1 MKKKKDLFKAK
12 SLKGKMLRD
21 FLPLLTVI
29 LIIGGLATSHFASK
43 GLRNTT
49 NTLLEQLAN
58 VASSDVSSI
67 VEDTKQSLAS
77 LAANPTI
84 QGNDRKAQV
93 AALKAYAEVNG
104 LKRITISDTE
114 GNAFDMNNESVSVK
128 DREYFTEG
136 ISGKNYI
143 SVPTKSKLDG
153 SMVVFT
159 SVPIKSANGSIKG
172 VLTASYTATDFS
184 NLATKTKILNDGGIF
199 IINSDDT
206 LIAHKDTQLVESEA
220 NFVQGKNVPDN
231 SGTAVEAHKE
241 IVSKKQG
248 ILNYTYKGQN
258 RTLAFTPVAGTT
270 WITCVYA
277 DTDEVLSQLNSMQ
290 IATILISLLTLVILA
305 VLIFINSNKL
315 SESIK
320 EINNGLMNFS
330 KGIFKVSVSE
340 KTLKDSTEVGAMGKA
355 LVKTSEDISD
365 IINNIQDNASVI
377 GDKSYDLE
385 NVSRDLAN
393 ITGGISQAITDVA
406 EGTSNQAETLTNIA
420 SKMAD
425 FGDDIDNMSTDFI
438 HINGK
443 SEDIKTKAQAGNT
456 EIEKLTKNIETFNTN
471 FITFNDSLTHT
482 TKMIQKVNDMTNLIT
497 SISEQTNL
505 LALNAAIEAA
515 RAGEAGK
522 GFAVVAEEIRKLA
535 EMSKNSAE
543 EIFGTVSEI
552 VSNTNN
558 LVKGSKSMTEDLNSQ
573 SHVVDEAIS
582 AFENILNSVDDV
594 MPLIEKITK
603 EFNSI
608 NSSKNEI
615 VEDIDSI
622 SAISEEISA
631 TTEEISA
638 SAEELNSAS
647 DKVYGS
653 SETLNTLT
661 SEMKDNLDKF
671 EI

>member
-1 MKKKKDLFKAK
+1 MKQKKNIFKSKSIKVKLLKDFI
-12 SLKGKMLRD
+12 
-21 FLPLLTVI
+21 PLLTIISI
-29 LIIGGLATSHFASK
+29 LGGLCTSYFANK

-49 NTLLEQLAN
+49 SGLLKEIAKVAASDANTV
-58 VASSDVSSI
+58 VADFK
-67 VEDTKQSLAS
+67 ESLAS
-77 LAANPTI
+77 LAAIPTLK
-84 QGNDRKAQV
+84 GNDRNEQV
-93 AALKAYAEVNG
+93 KTIKAYAEVNG
-104 LKRITISDTE
+104 LNNIAIADTS
-114 GNAFDMNNESVSVK
+114 GNSFDMNNVDVSLGDLEAFKESLNGKSYMSSTPV
-128 DREYFTEG
+128 
-136 ISGKNYI
+136 ISKIGDKRVLY
-143 SVPTKSKLDG
+143 
-153 SMVVFT
+153 T
-159 SVPIKSANGSIKG
+159 SVPIKSDNGSIKG
-172 VLTASYTATDFS
+172 VLIASDTVDDFS
-184 NLATKTKILNDGGIF
+184 NMASKTTVLNNGGVF
-199 IINSDDT
+199 IINSNDT
-206 LIAHKDTQLVESEA
+206 LIAHKDETLVKNDV
-220 NFVQGKNVPDN
+220 NFIQGKNLPDN
-231 SGTAVEAHKE
+231 SESAVEAHKE
-241 IVSKKQG
+241 IVSKKEG
-248 ILNYTYKGQN
+248 ILDYTLDGQN
-258 RTLAFTPVAGTT
+258 RTVAFTPIKGTDWT
-270 WITCVYA
+270 LCVYA
-277 DTDEVLSQLNSMQ
+277 DTEDVLSELDLM
-290 IATILISLLTLVILA
+290 IIGTVLVTLITLIVLIILIL
-305 VLIFINSNKL
+305 INSNKI
-315 SESIK
+315 SKSIK
-320 EINNGLMNFS
+320 EINNGLISFS

-393 ITGGISQAITDVA
+393 ITSGISQAINDVA

-425 FGDDIDNMSTDFI
+425 FGDDIDNMSTDFV

-594 MPLIEKITK
+594 IPLIEKITK

-661 SEMKDNLDKF
+661 SEMKDNLD
-671 EI
+671 